1 MLPGHGQEVHDV
13 PAKLQ
18 ELIDHRLAREEQIV
32 GLIRKGK
39 RTEKAMLSAIYPEL
53 DKRMLTAAQRQIEAH
68 LAKLESE
75 SRVTQAGDEWTLV

>member
-1 MLPGHGQEVHDV
+1 VHDV

-39 RTEKAMLSAIYPEL
+39 RAPKAMLSAIYPEL
-53 DKRMLTAAQRQIEAH
+53 DKRMLPAARRQIEAH

-75 SRVTQAGDEWTLV
+75 SRVAQSGDEWTLAGDG